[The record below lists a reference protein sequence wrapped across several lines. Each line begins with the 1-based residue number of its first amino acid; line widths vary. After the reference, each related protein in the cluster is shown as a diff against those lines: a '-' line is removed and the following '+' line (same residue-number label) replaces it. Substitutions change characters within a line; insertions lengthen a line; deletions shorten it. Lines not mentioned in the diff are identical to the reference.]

1 MTIFP
6 IYVIYICTLALTLT
20 IIIVIM
26 VIAYNQ
32 EIDTAAAE
40 DVLYFIDDA
49 NTDVSMF
56 QTPN

>member
-40 DVLYFIDDA
+40 DVLY
-49 NTDVSMF
+49 
-56 QTPN
+56 